1 MAINLLNDISSTGS
15 ITITKPATTTPLL
28 YLYNT
33 SNGGGAAIQFSDHAS
48 LSQPGNL
55 TYRHTD
61 AQSQGGGASFHFTA
75 EPDTVLVVGSSSVNG
90 RFVAKS
96 AGSVA
101 EVDYGF
107 FNDINTGMYRASADV
122 VRLAG
127 GGVYNLSVSATEAA
141 LYYQSG
147 LRFQTTSGG
156 AKVEGGLVIEGAN
169 DTMLD
174 LNQTGTDTGWSYINF
189 KTLGTRNY
197 YVGQD
202 SSKNF
207 NIYNDNI
214 DVVAI
219 SVSYA
224 SNLTTIGGNLTIGGS
239 DVTMPGSIFHT
250 GDSNTYFGFHGNDLW
265 RVVTGGS
272 ERLEVSNSGLK
283 LGNTG
288 ATVSSILDQN
298 DLGSNSDTALATQQ
312 SIKAYVDANA
322 DTGVPA
328 ILSNGTV
335 PSLNTGITATEIN
348 TLLGTMTGFGV
359 SNLPSGT
366 GTTFTIS
373 QGQTLG
379 IVGGTAIQAVVNT
392 TNETITLNYT
402 GGTGSGSVTSI
413 TEGPGIKVTASATS
427 PTVAVDYLGTDS
439 LVMEAAD
446 SVPDADDYII
456 FGADSS
462 GGGDT
467 NKIQFTDVNLSLFN
481 NDSGFTSNAGT
492 VTSVGSGTGLTGG
505 PFTVSGSIAVDY
517 VGTDSIIKAAPTLS
531 AAVASSDF
539 LLMAASNGNVYETT
553 FGNLPFAT
561 NVAPTAPSSLVATI
575 VGETI
580 EIQFAASTTSNIGY
594 YQVWSSDDGG
604 DYGIIGQIS
613 PTDFSSTMT
622 VVDTTFVT
630 GGTMSY
636 RVYAV
641 KNGVYSSAAT
651 VSKSYTVGALS
662 VTAMTVVNLN
672 TAYYIQYEKPVSRF
686 IDHIEIYMDSQATQ
700 AALNRSNASI
710 VYSGQNASYMRN
722 VNTSSNFH
730 QFWVE
735 VVTT

>member
-15 ITITKPATTTPLL
+15 ITITKPASTTPLL

-33 SNGGGAAIQFSDHAS
+33 SNGGGAAIRFSDNVS
-48 LSQPGNL
+48 LSQPGDL

-61 AQSQGGGASFHFTA
+61 GQSQGGGASFHFTA
-75 EPDTVLVVGSSSVNG
+75 QPDTVLVVGSSTVNG

-107 FNDINTGMYRASADV
+107 FDDVNTGMYRISADYLGFSTAGTN
-122 VRLAG
+122 RL
-127 GGVYNLSVSATEAA
+127 
-141 LYYQSG
+141 
-147 LRFQTTSGG
+147 
-156 AKVEGGLVIEGAN
+156 
-169 DTMLD
+169 D
-174 LNQTGTDTGWSYINF
+174 IN
-189 KTLGTRNY
+189 
-197 YVGQD
+197 
-202 SSKNF
+202 
-207 NIYNDNI
+207 
-214 DVVAI
+214 
-219 SVSYA
+219 
-224 SNLTTIGGNLTIGGS
+224 
-239 DVTMPGSIFHT
+239 
-250 GDSNTYFGFHGNDLW
+250 
-265 RVVTGGS
+265 
-272 ERLEVSNSGLK
+272 NSGIRM
-283 LGNTG
+283 GNANARVT
-288 ATVSSILDQN
+288 TILDQN

-379 IVGGTAIQAVVNT
+379 IVGGTAMQAVVNT
-392 TNETITLNYT
+392 TDETITLNYT
-402 GGTGSGSVTSI
+402 GGTGSGTVTGI
-413 TEGPGIKVTASATS
+413 TQGPGIKVTASATS

-439 LVMEAAD
+439 
-446 SVPDADDYII
+446 
-456 FGADSS
+456 
-462 GGGDT
+462 
-467 NKIQFTDVNLSLFN
+467 
-481 NDSGFTSNAGT
+481 
-492 VTSVGSGTGLTGG
+492 
-505 PFTVSGSIAVDY
+505 
-517 VGTDSIIKAAPTLS
+517 IIKAAPTIS
-531 AAVASSDF
+531 AAVALTDF
-539 LLMAASNGNVYETT
+539 LLVAGSNGNVYETT
-553 FGNLPFAT
+553 FSNLPFAT

-651 VSKSYTVGALS
+651 VSKSYTVSALS

-686 IDHIEIYMDSQATQ
+686 IDHIEIYMDSQTTL

-722 VNTSSNFH
+722 VNASNNFH

-735 VVTT
+735 VVTS

>member
-75 EPDTVLVVGSSSVNG
+75 EPDTVLVVGSSTVNG

-96 AGSVA
+96 AA
-101 EVDYGF
+101 NNDEVDYGF
-107 FNDINTGMYRASADV
+107 YDDVNTGMYRISAD
-122 VRLAG
+122 
-127 GGVYNLSVSATEAA
+127 Y
-141 LYYQSG
+141 
-147 LRFQTTSGG
+147 
-156 AKVEGGLVIEGAN
+156 
-169 DTMLD
+169 
-174 LNQTGTDTGWSYINF
+174 
-189 KTLGTRNY
+189 LGF
-197 YVGQD
+197 
-202 SSKNF
+202 S
-207 NIYNDNI
+207 
-214 DVVAI
+214 
-219 SVSYA
+219 
-224 SNLTTIGGNLTIGGS
+224 
-239 DVTMPGSIFHT
+239 
-250 GDSNTYFGFHGNDLW
+250 
-265 RVVTGGS
+265 TGGTT
-272 ERLEVSNSGLK
+272 RVDINNSGIRM
-283 LGNTG
+283 GNANARVT
-288 ATVSSILDQN
+288 TILDQN

-312 SIKAYVDANA
+312 SIKAYVDAHP
-322 DTGVPA
+322 G
-328 ILSNGTV
+328 S
-335 PSLNTGITATEIN
+335 
-348 TLLGTMTGFGV
+348 
-359 SNLPSGT
+359 
-366 GTTFTIS
+366 
-373 QGQTLG
+373 
-379 IVGGTAIQAVVNT
+379 GGT
-392 TNETITLNYT
+392 
-402 GGTGSGSVTSI
+402 VTSI
-413 TEGPGIKVTASATS
+413 TEGPGITVTASATS

-439 LVMEAAD
+439 
-446 SVPDADDYII
+446 
-456 FGADSS
+456 
-462 GGGDT
+462 
-467 NKIQFTDVNLSLFN
+467 
-481 NDSGFTSNAGT
+481 
-492 VTSVGSGTGLTGG
+492 
-505 PFTVSGSIAVDY
+505 
-517 VGTDSIIKAAPTLS
+517 IIKAAPTIS
-531 AAVASSDF
+531 AAVALSDF
-539 LLMAASNGNVYETT
+539 LLIASSNGNVYETT
-553 FGNLPFAT
+553 FSNLPFAT

-651 VSKSYTVGALS
+651 VSKSYTVSALS

-672 TAYYIQYEKPVSRF
+672 TAYYIQYEKPASRF

-710 VYSGQNASYMRN
+710 VYSGQNASYMKN

>member
-33 SNGGGAAIQFSDHAS
+33 SNGGGAAIQFSDNVS
-48 LSQPGNL
+48 LTQPGRL

-61 AQSQGGGASFHFTA
+61 AQSQGGGASFHFTS
-75 EPDTVLVVGSSSVNG
+75 EPDTVLVVGSSTVNG

-96 AGSVA
+96 AA
-101 EVDYGF
+101 NNDEVDYGF
-107 FNDINTGMYRASADV
+107 YDDVNTGMYRISAD
-122 VRLAG
+122 
-127 GGVYNLSVSATEAA
+127 Y
-141 LYYQSG
+141 
-147 LRFQTTSGG
+147 
-156 AKVEGGLVIEGAN
+156 
-169 DTMLD
+169 
-174 LNQTGTDTGWSYINF
+174 
-189 KTLGTRNY
+189 LGF
-197 YVGQD
+197 
-202 SSKNF
+202 S
-207 NIYNDNI
+207 
-214 DVVAI
+214 
-219 SVSYA
+219 
-224 SNLTTIGGNLTIGGS
+224 
-239 DVTMPGSIFHT
+239 
-250 GDSNTYFGFHGNDLW
+250 
-265 RVVTGGS
+265 TGGTT
-272 ERLEVSNSGLK
+272 RVDINNSGIRM
-283 LGNTG
+283 GNANARVT
-288 ATVSSILDQN
+288 TILDQN

-366 GTTFTIS
+366 GTTFTITS
-373 QGQTLG
+373 GQTLG
-379 IVGGTAIQAVVNT
+379 IVGGTAIQAVVST
-392 TNETITLNYT
+392 TDETITLNYT

-413 TEGPGIKVTASATS
+413 TEGPGITVTASATS

-439 LVMEAAD
+439 
-446 SVPDADDYII
+446 
-456 FGADSS
+456 
-462 GGGDT
+462 
-467 NKIQFTDVNLSLFN
+467 
-481 NDSGFTSNAGT
+481 
-492 VTSVGSGTGLTGG
+492 
-505 PFTVSGSIAVDY
+505 
-517 VGTDSIIKAAPTLS
+517 IIKAAPTIS
-531 AAVASSDF
+531 AAVALSDF
-539 LLMAASNGNVYETT
+539 LLIASSNGNVYETT
-553 FGNLPFAT
+553 FSNLPFAT

-651 VSKSYTVGALS
+651 VSKSYTVSALS

-672 TAYYIQYEKPVSRF
+672 TAYYIQYEKPASRF

-710 VYSGQNASYMRN
+710 VYSGQNASYMKN